1 MRSSIGG
8 CVGKLHQRDTERA
21 KNMCESCSLPR
32 ASTAVGA
39 RRARIESSAPAI
51 DSGLRVNCTLAAS
64 ARNSRCREMEALIA
78 SAAKLPGKPMN
89 ATSPPRSALIAS
101 GLLSSLGTPL
111 ACQAAR
117 YTSFSPCSLNQVSPA
132 RMPTS
137 RRLSAMSPL
146 RMWLNSW
153 PMTPCSS
160 SRDSCCTAPWVTMIN
175 AWWGVCPATRALIA
189 VSRSSRYTGGTAMPE
204 AIAISSTTLS
214 SRRSGGLHF
223 QGST

>member
-1 MRSSIGG
+1 
-8 CVGKLHQRDTERA
+8 
-21 KNMCESCSLPR
+21 
-32 ASTAVGA
+32 
-39 RRARIESSAPAI
+39 
-51 DSGLRVNCTLAAS
+51 
-64 ARNSRCREMEALIA
+64 
-78 SAAKLPGKPMN
+78 
-89 ATSPPRSALIAS
+89 
-101 GLLSSLGTPL
+101 
-111 ACQAAR
+111 
-117 YTSFSPCSLNQVSPA
+117 
-132 RMPTS
+132 
-137 RRLSAMSPL
+137 MSPL